1 MKRDEPEQ
9 PPAVTDLVARLV
21 DGLGQLISQHVAL
34 ARLELGEEARS
45 VSRALGTLALFA
57 PLLVVGYAMLCFGVA
72 FLLARWLS
80 VPGAVL
86 LLAAL
91 NLVVGGLGLWSVLK
105 ALKRP
110 LLQDSQA
117 EVRESA
123 KALASEAHREV
134 SDVH

>member
-1 MKRDEPEQ
+1 
-9 PPAVTDLVARLV
+9 
-21 DGLGQLISQHVAL
+21 
-34 ARLELGEEARS
+34 
-45 VSRALGTLALFA
+45 
-57 PLLVVGYAMLCFGVA
+57 
-72 FLLARWLS
+72 
-80 VPGAVL
+80 VL

-117 EVRESA
+117 EARESA